1 MKYML
6 DTNICVHWL
15 RGNSDIAGRIEE
27 CGLENC
33 CISEITKA
41 ELLFGE
47 SLAECRGRKITKEP
61 LRRLLSLLETVPVSG
76 SLELYAKEKA
86 RLVSCGT
93 PLEDFDILIGCS
105 AIAHGCTLVTGN
117 LRHLQRLD
125 GIRLENWGK

>member
-15 RGNSDIAGRIEE
+15 RGSSDIAGKIEE

-41 ELLFGE
+41 ELLFWE
-47 SLAECRGRKITKEP
+47 SLAECRGRKVTKEP
-61 LRRLLSLLETVPVSG
+61 LRRLLSLLEIVPVSG

-86 RLVSCGT
+86 RLVSCGA

-105 AIAHGCTLVTGN
+105 AIVHGCTLVTGN
-117 LRHLQRLD
+117 IKHIRRLD

>member
-1 MKYML
+1 ML

-15 RGNSDIAGRIEE
+15 RGSSVMAERIEE
-27 CGLENC
+27 RGLENC

-47 SLAECRGRKITKEP
+47 CIAECRGRKISKEP
-61 LRRLLSLLETVPVSG
+61 LRKLLSMLEIVPVSG

-86 RLVSCGT
+86 RLISSGE

-105 AIAHGCTLVTGN
+105 AIAHACTLVTGN
-117 LRHLQRLD
+117 VKHLQRLD
-125 GIRLENWGK
+125 GIRLENWCK

>member
-15 RGNSDIAGRIEE
+15 RGSSDIAVKIEE

-47 SLAECRGRKITKEP
+47 SLAKCRGRKVTKEP
-61 LRRLLSLLETVPVSG
+61 LRRLLSLLEIVPVSG
-76 SLELYAKEKA
+76 SLELYAREKA

-105 AIAHGCTLVTGN
+105 AIVHGCTLVTGN
-117 LRHLQRLD
+117 IKHIRRLD